1 MESNDLINGLVKMI
15 LPSEFMKNFNIENI
29 TEHKDNWEIILQEK
43 EDRIPKELAGK
54 QVVKDG
60 YCIPIEMQSFP
71 IKGKTFYIKLYRC
84 RWKEPG
90 SQESYENNYNI
101 QLEGM
106 KATKE
111 FGAFLKGSIGLTA
124 AEFSERRRN
133 LMH

>member
-54 QVVKDG
+54 QAVKDG
-60 YCIPIEMQSFP
+60 YCNPIELQSFP
-71 IKGKTFYIKLYRC
+71 IKGKTFYIKLYRR
-84 RWKEPG
+84 RWKEPC
-90 SQESYENNYNI
+90 SQESYENTYDLH
-101 QLEGM
+101 LEGM

-111 FGAFLKGSIGLTA
+111 FGAFLKGSFGLTA
-124 AEFSERRRN
+124 TEFSERRRN